1 MRQGR
6 KAVSHSAEHAESVE
20 GGVAGSGSTGSRAFF
35 GLAWQR
41 YVVGFIAIC
50 WSLFQL
56 SAASF
61 LLLDSLTLRAIHLG
75 FALLLVFCAF
85 PLRRSTTKE
94 QSGST
99 GSHRF
104 GALDAGCALVACVA
118 ALYVVLDYQ
127 GISERQGLPLG
138 RDLVVGVVLVVLLLE
153 AARRVVGLALPI
165 LCGFF
170 ALYAMYGNYM
180 PDFLAFKGVSLNR
193 LLGQMTMSTEGIYGI
208 PLDVSASIVFLFVLF
223 GAMLEKAG
231 AGEYFIRLALSL
243 LGRFRGGP
251 AKAAVL
257 GSGLTGM
264 VSGSSIAN
272 VVTTGTFTIP
282 LMKRV
287 GYPATKAAA
296 IEVAAGIDGQIM
308 PPVMGA
314 AAFIMAEYLNVPYFT
329 VVKAA
334 VIPAVLSYCGLFYIT
349 HVEACKL
356 GMTGMAR
363 EEVPRFR
370 DVLLSGFHYLL
381 PMAVLIVELVWFRHS
396 PQLSVLRAI
405 VVLAAII
412 VAQHAAHALRAGKTI
427 QAGLTEAG
435 RVLVESL
442 ASGGKNM
449 VSVAVATACAG
460 IIVGVVTLGLGG
472 LITEF
477 IDQVSG
483 GNIYLMLVVTAVACL
498 IVGMGIP
505 TTATYIVVASLT
517 APALVLIAGNH
528 GFVMP
533 LIAAH
538 LFCFYFGILAD
549 DTPPVG
555 LASFAAAAIAGSEPI
570 STSLQGFRYHIRTAI
585 LPFAFVFNHEL
596 LLIGVDSVFHGLV
609 VLVTGCIGVLAFV
622 SATQGWFATRNRW
635 YESVLLLV
643 VTVCMLRPG
652 MMASSLPIS
661 SRYVALGIGTALYVG
676 LYFWQRARRVD
687 AQNDKL
693 MVHP

>member
-1 MRQGR
+1 MVPPRNSASLASVRTEKTDRAGQ
-6 KAVSHSAEHAESVE
+6 VSEPTELGAAIKQPWERHLI
-20 GGVAGSGSTGSRAFF
+20 GC
-35 GLAWQR
+35 
-41 YVVGFIAIC
+41 IALC

-56 SAASF
+56 SVASF
-61 LLLDSLTLRAIHLG
+61 VLLDSLTLRAIHLG
-75 FALLLVFCAF
+75 FAMLLVFCAF
-85 PLRRSTTKE
+85 PLQKRANKGNVQASRSPRI
-94 QSGST
+94 GV
-99 GSHRF
+99 F
-104 GALDAGCALVACVA
+104 DLACALAACGSAV
-118 ALYVVLDYQ
+118 YIVLDYQ
-127 GISERQGLPLG
+127 GISERQGLPLV
-138 RDLVVGVVLVVLLLE
+138 RDGVLGGALLVFVLE
-153 AARRVVGLALPI
+153 AARRVVGPALPI
-165 LCGFF
+165 LSGCFILY
-170 ALYAMYGNYM
+170 ALYGNHM
-180 PDFLAFKGVSLNR
+180 PDFLAFKGVSLQR
-193 LLGQMTMSTEGIYGI
+193 LFGQMTMSTEGIYGI

-231 AGEYFIRLALSL
+231 AGEYFIQVALSL

-314 AAFIMAEYLNVPYFT
+314 AAFIMAEYLNVPYLA

-334 VIPAVLSYCGLFYIT
+334 IIPAVLSYCGLFYIT

-356 GMTGMAR
+356 GMKGMSPEELPKFR
-363 EEVPRFR
+363 EVF
-370 DVLLSGFHYLL
+370 LSGFHYLI
-381 PMAVLIVELVWFRHS
+381 PMAVLIAELVWFRHS

-405 VVLAAII
+405 VVLATI
-412 VAQHAAHALRAGKTI
+412 VVIQHIAQAFRAGKSLWFGMK
-427 QAGLTEAG
+427 QSG
-435 RVLVESL
+435 RLLVESL
-442 ASGGKNM
+442 VNGGKNM

-483 GNIYLMLVVTAVACL
+483 GNLYVMLFVTAVACL
-498 IVGMGIP
+498 IIGMGIP

-517 APALVLIAGNH
+517 APAMVLLADSH
-528 GFVMP
+528 GFAMP

-555 LASFAAAAIAGSEPI
+555 LASFAAAAIAGSEPV
-570 STSLQGFRYHIRTAI
+570 STGLQGFRYHIRTAI

-596 LLIGVDSVFHGLV
+596 LLINVHSVFHGIV

-622 SATQGWFATRNRW
+622 SATQGWFATKNRW
-635 YESVLLLV
+635 YDVPLLLV
-643 VTVCMLRPG
+643 VSLCMLRPDLMTG
-652 MMASSLPIS
+652 WLAFPT
-661 SRYVALGIGTALYVG
+661 RYAALGFGAALYCGIYV
-676 LYFWQRARRVD
+676 WQRASR
-687 AQNDKL
+687 AET
-693 MVHP
+693 

>member
-1 MRQGR
+1 MKPDELATDSTASGPLHRRTWGWY
-6 KAVSHSAEHAESVE
+6 AISA
-20 GGVAGSGSTGSRAFF
+20 
-35 GLAWQR
+35 
-41 YVVGFIAIC
+41 IALC

-61 LLLDSLTLRAIHLG
+61 ILLDSLTLRSIHLG

-85 PLRRSTTKE
+85 PLRRRKIEDKDSVLKFHKL
-94 QSGST
+94 GVVNI
-99 GSHRF
+99 
-104 GALDAGCALVACVA
+104 ACALIACGS
-118 ALYVVLDYQ
+118 ALYIVLDYQ
-127 GISERQGLPLG
+127 GISERQGLPLD
-138 RDLVVGVVLVVLLLE
+138 RDVVVGVVLMMLILE

-165 LCGFF
+165 LCGIFIVY
-170 ALYAMYGNYM
+170 ALYGNHM
-180 PDFLAFKGVSLNR
+180 PDLLAFKGVSLQR

-223 GAMLEKAG
+223 GAMLDRAG

-314 AAFIMAEYLNVPYFT
+314 AAFIMAEYLNVPYLA

-334 VIPAVLSYCGLFYIT
+334 IIPAVLSYCGLFYIT

-356 GMTGMAR
+356 GMKGMSR

-370 DVLLSGFHYLL
+370 DIFFKGFHYLI
-381 PMAVLIVELVWFRHS
+381 PMGTLVVELVWFRHS

-412 VAQHAAHALRAGKTI
+412 VVQQAVQSRSGGKTI
-427 QAGLTEAG
+427 WSGLKESAHI
-435 RVLVESL
+435 LVSSL
-442 ASGGKNM
+442 INGGKNM

-477 IDQVSG
+477 IDQVSA
-483 GNIYLMLVVTAVACL
+483 GNIYLMLLVTAVACL
-498 IVGMGIP
+498 IIGMGIP

-517 APALVLIAGNH
+517 APALVLLAGNH

-538 LFCFYFGILAD
+538 LFCFYFGVLAD

-555 LASFAAAAIAGSEPI
+555 LASFAASAIAGSEPM
-570 STSLQGFRYHIRTAI
+570 STSFQGFRYHVRTAI

-596 LLIGVDSVFHGLV
+596 LLINVHSVFHGMV

-622 SATQGWFATRNRW
+622 SATQGWFATKNRW
-635 YESVLLLV
+635 YESILLLG

-652 MMASSLPIS
+652 MMVSSLPVS
-661 SRYVALGIGTALYVG
+661 SRYVALAFGAALYAGIYV
-676 LYFWQRARRVD
+676 WQRRRR
-687 AQNDKL
+687 AE
-693 MVHP
+693 M